1 MEETDKINII
11 LRQTNYSEVEI
22 REKLT
27 EFGGDEVKVIKN
39 YLGISTANLP
49 TSITRS
55 PNQEIYRQIRHKM
68 DMSIRDFNASQY
80 TKLEQDLS

>member
-39 YLGISTANLP
+39 YLGISTANFP

-80 TKLEQDLS
+80 AKLEQDLS